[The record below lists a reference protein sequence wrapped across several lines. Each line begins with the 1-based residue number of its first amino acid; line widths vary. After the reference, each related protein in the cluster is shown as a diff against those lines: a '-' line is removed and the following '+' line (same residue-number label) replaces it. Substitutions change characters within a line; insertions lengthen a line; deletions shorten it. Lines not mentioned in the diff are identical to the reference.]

1 MGVIR
6 PDGYRTGVW
15 KALWQRGRK
24 GGSFMTSVTYRVTG
38 MTCEHCVRAVS
49 GELRDLEGV
58 SDVAV
63 GLVPGGVSAVTV
75 TSDGPL
81 ARQAIADALDEPGYY
96 ELAGK

>member
-1 MGVIR
+1 
-6 PDGYRTGVW
+6 
-15 KALWQRGRK
+15 
-24 GGSFMTSVTYRVTG
+24 MTSVTYRVTG

-81 ARQAIADALDEPGYY
+81 ARQAIADALDEAGDY
-96 ELAGK
+96 ELAGS